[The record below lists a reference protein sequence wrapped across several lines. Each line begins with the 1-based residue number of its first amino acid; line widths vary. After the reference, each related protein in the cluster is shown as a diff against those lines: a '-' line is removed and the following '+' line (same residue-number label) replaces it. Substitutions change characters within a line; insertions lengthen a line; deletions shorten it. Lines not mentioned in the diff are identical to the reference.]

1 MGKKKKLIRFEEN
14 KHFDYLF
21 EPVATDL
28 LETPHELRGR
38 WADFFENNN
47 PIVLELGCG
56 KGEYTTEQALLYPHK
71 NFIGMDIKGSRINH
85 GAKEILRKSISN
97 ACFVRSQIELVDL
110 IFDNE
115 ISEVWITFPDPS
127 IEKARRRL
135 TSPMFLNRYR
145 SILKSNAAVYLKT
158 DSKELFD
165 YTIETLTEN
174 KYKILFETDD
184 YYNSDISQQLPP
196 IKTTYEKKFLAEGK
210 KIYLL
215 KFEIK

>member
-38 WADFFENNN
+38 WTDFFENNN

>member
-56 KGEYTTEQALLYPHK
+56 KGEYTTEQALLFPDK

-127 IEKARRRL
+127 IDKARRRL

-184 YYNSDISQQLPP
+184 YYNSDISHQLPP

-210 KIYLL
+210 KICLL

>member
-56 KGEYTTEQALLYPHK
+56 KGEYTTEQALLFPDK

-165 YTIETLTEN
+165 YTIETLKEN

-184 YYNSDISQQLPP
+184 YYNSHISQQLPP

-210 KIYLL
+210 KICLL

>member
-14 KHFDYLF
+14 KNFDHLF
-21 EPVATDL
+21 EPVATEL

-38 WADFFENNN
+38 WGDFFENNN

-85 GAKEILRKSISN
+85 GAKEVLHKNIGN

-115 ISEVWITFPDPS
+115 ISEIWITFPDPS
-127 IEKARRRL
+127 LDKARRRL

-145 SILKSNAAVYLKT
+145 SIIKPNAAVYLKT

-165 YTIETLTEN
+165 YTIEILKEN
-174 KYKILFETDD
+174 NYKILFETDD
-184 YYNSDISQQLPP
+184 YYSSEISNQLPP
-196 IKTTYEKKFLAEGK
+196 IQTTYEKKFLAEGK
-210 KIYLL
+210 KICLI

>member
-38 WADFFENNN
+38 WTDFFENNN

-56 KGEYTTEQALLYPHK
+56 KGEYTTGQALLYPHK

-210 KIYLL
+210 KICLL

>member
-1 MGKKKKLIRFEEN
+1 MIIDKPFINVTL
-14 KHFDYLF
+14 
-21 EPVATDL
+21 PL
-28 LETPHELRGR
+28 LTLCLR
-38 WADFFENNN
+38 
-47 PIVLELGCG
+47 
-56 KGEYTTEQALLYPHK
+56 
-71 NFIGMDIKGSRINH
+71 S
-85 GAKEILRKSISN
+85 
-97 ACFVRSQIELVDL
+97 CFVRSQIELVDL

-210 KIYLL
+210 KICLL

>member
-38 WADFFENNN
+38 WTDFFENNN

-56 KGEYTTEQALLYPHK
+56 KGEYTTEQALLFPDK

-165 YTIETLTEN
+165 YTIETLKEN